1 MDPLQ
6 PLTPAK
12 PKAIKAK
19 TAKPSDK
26 TVKSSDTTTK
36 SSDKAAKSSNKAA
49 KPSKTTKQKVLPAK
63 SILKTPVAPVSIF
76 AARQIEASH
85 NKQAASLLFT
95 PHKQRGGQIRF
106 THEQESSPT
115 RQPAPQNLPSQL
127 GTSDG
132 ESDRSDVEEELVGGL
147 QHLDFRAGSESH
159 SGSESGSG
167 SRSSSQSSSG
177 SQSVSSVR
185 SHSRAQLPRAGP
197 HSKHFSAV
205 QCQEVVLKMSG
216 HFSQRSRDGM
226 SVYYAS
232 EFPHYKSIV
241 YRVIGVSDMLTSL
254 SPHMLLLHLA

>member
-19 TAKPSDK
+19 TTKP
-26 TVKSSDTTTK
+26 
-36 SSDKAAKSSNKAA
+36 SDKAAKSSNTAAKSSGKAVKAA
-49 KPSKTTKQKVLPAK
+49 KLSKTTKQKVQPAK
-63 SILKTPVAPVSIF
+63 SILKTPVAPLSIF

-95 PHKQRGGQIRF
+95 PHKQCGSQIHF

-115 RQPAPQNLPSQL
+115 HQPSPQNLPSQL

-132 ESDRSDVEEELVGGL
+132 ESDCSDVEEELVGGL
-147 QHLDFRAGSESH
+147 QRLDFRAGSESH

-167 SRSSSQSSSG
+167 SWSSSQLSSG

-185 SHSRAQLPRAGP
+185 SHSCAQLPHVGP
-197 HSKHFSAV
+197 HSKPL
-205 QCQEVVLKMSG
+205 QCRTVPRGGAKDVWSFFTKVKGRHECVLC
-216 HFSQRSRDGM
+216 Q
-226 SVYYAS
+226 
-232 EFPHYKSIV
+232 
-241 YRVIGVSDMLTSL
+241 
-254 SPHMLLLHLA
+254 